1 MKDKLTI
8 LVPTHFV
15 PSAPST
21 HIIEATL
28 RSLESF
34 SELHECKLH
43 INYDM
48 PGAPKRI
55 YWEYY
60 LNIKSLS
67 TVFNTTVTYVQM
79 AQQRT
84 SFTTLIRNVRTPYFL
99 FVEHDWI
106 FIERPSFEGIIKAM
120 DNHPNINV
128 VYFNKR
134 PNIPHIYEEYLVSDK
149 TIHEV
154 PLLKTSKWSNNPNVG
169 RMSKW
174 REDWL
179 RILDRSPIDRQNPRK
194 QIEPYIHNLYKQ
206 QISKNGFEEAHKRW
220 GCYSYGECGKNEMV
234 KHLDGNRRGNF
245 RNA

>member
-8 LVPTHFV
+8 LVPTHYV
-15 PSAPST
+15 PSAPAT
-21 HIIEATL
+21 HIIEATI

-34 SELHECKLH
+34 PELHECKLH

-48 PGAPKRI
+48 PATPKRI

-67 TVFNTTVTYVQM
+67 TVFNTTVTYIQM

-84 SFTTLIRNVRTPYFL
+84 SFAMLIRNVSTPYFL

-106 FIERPSFEGIIKAM
+106 FLEKPSFEGIIKAM
-120 DNHPNINV
+120 DNHPNITV

-134 PNIPHIYEEYLVSDK
+134 PNILHRYEKYLVPDK

-154 PLLKTSKWSNNPNVG
+154 PLLKTSKWSNNPNIG

-174 REDWL
+174 REEWL
-179 RILDRSPIDRQNPRK
+179 KILDRSPIDLQNPRK
-194 QIEPYIHNLYKQ
+194 QIEQLMKAGLKHIFIQVVNLVCCWK
-206 QISKNGFEEAHKRW
+206 
-220 GCYSYGECGKNEMV
+220 
-234 KHLDGNRRGNF
+234 
-245 RNA
+245 